1 MTSIQVS
8 LPCTWSLGVREHL
21 SRGSFCSVP
30 CFRYSA
36 LDFHSKES
44 VYFLVR
50 GCNRSARKR
59 PPIFSSAVDDGMDPD
74 NSGDESDEDE
84 SSSSEGETSD
94 VS

>member
-1 MTSIQVS
+1 MS

-21 SRGSFCSVP
+21 SRGRFCSVP

-50 GCNRSARKR
+50 GCNRSTRKM
-59 PPIFSSAVDDGMDPD
+59 PPIFSSAVGGMDPD

-84 SSSSEGETSD
+84 SSSSEGESRD